1 MQQTHSETSSEKC
14 LLCHK
19 CIVLY
24 TLHRKVRTASIIFF
38 LQKNVGNPSYDPC
51 LLLTSQHSSRSASQI
66 SVQAAW
72 WNGKQAGSWAG
83 GLGQV
88 APLLWTFASFS
99 EGTRVLCGFFNCPE
113 GHEGHRASGHPGKS
127 IFISTGHIW
136 ASAFSPSQLSSY
148 LAPPWGQE
156 TLQKREHILVT
167 E

>member
-1 MQQTHSETSSEKC
+1 MQQTHSKTSSEKC

-51 LLLTSQHSSRSASQI
+51 LLLLTSQHSSRSASQI

-127 IFISTGHIW
+127 IFISFPQGTSEHLPFLPVSSPAIW
-136 ASAFSPSQLSSY
+136 PLHEVRRLFRKGSTS
-148 LAPPWGQE
+148 
-156 TLQKREHILVT
+156 
-167 E
+167 